1 MTWKMPRFAVATVW
15 VSTILVLYSLVALVL
30 SMSIR

>member
-1 MTWKMPRFAVATVW
+1 MQDTHWYAVVTVW

-30 SMSIR
+30 GMSIR